1 MEFQEYMKIKQR
13 MVKTNS
19 QKKCNIG
26 CWLCPLSDQK
36 NGMGIGCRELEWR
49 YPEKAE
55 DIVKQWVKEHPAK
68 TYARD
73 FLSKFP
79 SAKKGADTVTPRIC
93 RCDIYDTPKYC
104 AGKCADCWNKP
115 MEEDPAHE

>member
-1 MEFQEYMKIKQR
+1 MELKEYMSIKRR

-26 CWLCPLSDQK
+26 CWLCPLSDHK

-55 DIVKQWVKEHPAK
+55 DIVKQWAKEHPAK
-68 TYARD
+68 TYAQD
-73 FLSKFP
+73 FFSKFP
-79 SAKKGADTVTPRIC
+79 RALKETSGEPRVCRKYVYEGDC
-93 RCDIYDTPKYC
+93 RCGDNC
-104 AGKCADCWNKP
+104 VDCWNEP
-115 MEEDPAHE
+115 MEGES